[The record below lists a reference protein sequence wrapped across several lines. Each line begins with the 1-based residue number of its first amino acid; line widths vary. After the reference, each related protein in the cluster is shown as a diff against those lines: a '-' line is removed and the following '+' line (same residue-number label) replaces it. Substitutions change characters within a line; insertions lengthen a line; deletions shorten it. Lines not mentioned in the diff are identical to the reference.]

1 MTETR
6 KRVTKRGL
14 TISISASTL
23 VIGALVLSGIWD
35 IAANLIASW
44 LAPHVGLNP

>member
-1 MTETR
+1 MTER
-6 KRVTKRGL
+6 RRRVARGL
-14 TISISASTL
+14 TITVSASTL
-23 VIGALVLSGIWD
+23 VIIALVLSGVWD